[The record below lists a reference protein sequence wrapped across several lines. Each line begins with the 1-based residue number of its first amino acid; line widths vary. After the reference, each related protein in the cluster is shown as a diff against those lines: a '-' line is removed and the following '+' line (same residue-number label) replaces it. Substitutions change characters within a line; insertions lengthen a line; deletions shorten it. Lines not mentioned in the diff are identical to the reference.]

1 MADEA
6 APRTSW
12 MAYDMP
18 LGEELRLEAQIRD
31 LAGHGDVAKVRE
43 LCASLMRQ
51 NYHQQQLL
59 SRAVGRIGE
68 LEMIVLLGALAEPEE
83 TGVFL
88 DMAAQLLEELGVT

>member
-31 LAGHGDVAKVRE
+31 LAGHADVARVRD

-59 SRAVGRIGE
+59 RRAVGRTGE
-68 LEMIVLLGALAEPEE
+68 LEMIVLLGALAEPDDADL
-83 TGVFL
+83 FL